1 MGYTTATTYN
11 KTERMYQETGDY
23 QWRKGTID
31 NILVSKVYTGV
42 LVQGVK
48 SQNLSLGKKQE
59 VLPMEEWII
68 VEDAHEAIVSKEDFE
83 TVQQQRMSRKQKR
96 ELVKEEKQLHSKQK
110 SITGVDPENRYKNL
124 LFEKETEFQIPRR
137 AENSGKIHIK
147 VRYVFDNN
155 RMDGQIVEYPKIRL
169 KEETLDGILLKLI
182 REALQN
188 ISDVEEFKKK
198 IEQEC
203 EKQLLILQKK
213 KKSLHEI
220 LGKKRKSMQKMYER
234 YVKAEVRKS
243 EYLVV
248 QNTLRG
254 DIEEIEEQILQ
265 KDKKEKELEYQKQ
278 EWMEWIELL
287 YSASKEVRLSRELLL
302 KLVER
307 IEVGENNHLDI
318 RFKFAPLKIDGLGGD
333 WFGE

>member
-1 MGYTTATTYN
+1 M
-11 KTERMYQETGDY
+11 
-23 QWRKGTID
+23 
-31 NILVSKVYTGV
+31 
-42 LVQGVK
+42 
-48 SQNLSLGKKQE
+48 
-59 VLPMEEWII
+59 
-68 VEDAHEAIVSKEDFE
+68 
-83 TVQQQRMSRKQKR
+83 
-96 ELVKEEKQLHSKQK
+96 
-110 SITGVDPENRYKNL
+110 
-124 LFEKETEFQIPRR
+124 
-137 AENSGKIHIK
+137 
-147 VRYVFDNN
+147 
-155 RMDGQIVEYPKIRL
+155 
-169 KEETLDGILLKLI
+169 KLI